1 MHKSGQ
7 KSIYRILTPILFLT
21 GILFFTFL
29 SRVVF
34 SPLLVQIEEELHLS
48 HAKSGSLFLL
58 ISIGFAPVMLGSGFV
73 SQRLTHRGTILLS
86 SITCGV
92 AVLIIAFSRSLI
104 GIQIGMT
111 VLGMGSG
118 LYFPSAMATMTRLVD
133 PEHWGKA
140 ISLHEAGPTMGFVLA
155 PIIAELGLSF
165 TSWRG
170 VLIIVGVAGLMMTAI
185 FALFG
190 QGGRFAG
197 EPPRLDNV
205 GRIFYQPSFWII
217 AILMS
222 LACGASVGVYS
233 ILPVYLISERGLDQG
248 LVNTL
253 VGLSRLS
260 GLVTLFLAGGLAD
273 HFGAKRVMG
282 GIYAAT
288 AILTGLLGFGQNVI
302 LVIVVFFQP
311 AVVAAFFPVALLG
324 LANVGPPRTR
334 NVAVSLMI
342 PLVYLFGGGVVPA
355 GMGVIG
361 EYYGFALGFLLMGG
375 LLLVSLCLLLFLRPR
390 PDPMPDPNR

>member
-1 MHKSGQ
+1 MQKSGQ
-7 KSIYRILTPILFLT
+7 KSIYRILTPILFLA

-73 SQRLTHRGTILLS
+73 SQRITHRGTILLAAV
-86 SITCGV
+86 TCGLS
-92 AVLIIAFSRSLI
+92 VLIIAFSRSLL
-104 GIQIGMT
+104 GIQTGM
-111 VLGMGSG
+111 VLLGMGSG

-140 ISLHEAGPTMGFVLA
+140 ISLHEAGPTMGYVLA
-155 PIIAELGLSF
+155 PIVAELGLAF

-170 VLIIVGVAGLMMTAI
+170 VLIIVGVGGLVMAAV

-190 QGGRFAG
+190 KGGRFAG

-205 GRIFYQPSFWII
+205 GHIFYQPSFWVITV
-217 AILMS
+217 LMS
-222 LACGASVGVYS
+222 LACGASVGVYA
-233 ILPVYLISERGLDQG
+233 ILPVYLISEQGLDQG

-253 VGLSRLS
+253 VGLSRIS
-260 GLVTLFLAGGLAD
+260 GLVAVFLAGWFAD
-273 HFGAKRVMG
+273 RFGAKRVMG
-282 GIYAAT
+282 GVYTAT
-288 AILTGLLGFGQNVI
+288 AILTGLMGFGQKIV
-302 LVIVVFFQP
+302 LVTVVFLQP
-311 AVVAAFFPVALLG
+311 AVVSAFFPVALLG
-324 LANVGPPRTR
+324 LANVGPPKTR

-342 PLVYLFGGGVVPA
+342 PFVYLFGGGVVPA
-355 GMGVIG
+355 GMGVVG

-375 LLLVSLCLLLFLRPR
+375 LLLISLCLLLFLQDRPQ
-390 PDPMPDPNR
+390 PVPEANG

>member
-1 MHKSGQ
+1 MEQSGQ
-7 KSIYRILTPILFLT
+7 KSIYQILTPILFLA

-58 ISIGFAPVMLGSGFV
+58 ISIGFAPVMLCSGFV

-86 SITCGV
+86 SVTCGV
-92 AVLIIAFSRSLI
+92 AVLIIAFSRSLFT
-104 GIQIGMT
+104 IQLGMI

-140 ISLHEAGPTMGFVLA
+140 ISLHEAGPTMGYVLA
-155 PIIAELGLSF
+155 PIVAELGLAF

-170 VLIIVGVAGLMMTAI
+170 VLVIVGAGGLIMAAT
-185 FALFG
+185 FAVFG
-190 QGGRFAG
+190 QGGRFTG

-205 GRIFYQPSFWII
+205 GRIFYQPSFWVI
-217 AILMS
+217 AVLMS
-222 LACGASVGVYS
+222 LACGASVGVYA
-233 ILPVYLISERGLDQG
+233 ILPVYLISEQGLDQG
-248 LVNTL
+248 LVNTV
-253 VGLSRLS
+253 VGLSRIS
-260 GLVTLFLAGGLAD
+260 GLVAVFLAGWLAD
-273 HFGAKRVMG
+273 RFGAKRVMG
-282 GIYAAT
+282 AVYTAT
-288 AILTGLLGFGQNVI
+288 AVLTGLMGVGQKII
-302 LVIVVFFQP
+302 LVTVVFLQP
-311 AVVAAFFPVALLG
+311 AVVSAFFPVALLG
-324 LANVGPPRTR
+324 LANVGPPKTR

-342 PLVYLFGGGVVPA
+342 PFVYLFGGGVVPA
-355 GMGVIG
+355 GMGVVG

-375 LLLVSLCLLLFLRPR
+375 LLLTSLCLLLFLQDRPNPVPETSR
-390 PDPMPDPNR
+390 